1 MAFSSGQY
9 SLQSSA
15 MTFTKRTL
23 FCFITA
29 VIATSMRLSMATVYE
44 VGDSQGWTIIGK
56 VDYNHWASTKKFQVN
71 DTLIFNYNKYHNVM
85 QVSSQEYESC
95 TVTSPIATLNT
106 GKDSFTLSAPG
117 DYYYICGI
125 PGHCQ
130 IGQKVYIKV
139 GSQTNGA
146 SPLYFMWFPMG
157 LLGLC
162 FFLIF

>member
-1 MAFSSGQY
+1 MVFFLGQIKKE
-9 SLQSSA
+9 S
-15 MTFTKRTL
+15 MTHKLRHISCNFL
-23 FCFITA
+23 LHGQVIIFFFFFIRA
-29 VIATSMRLSMATVYE
+29 V
-44 VGDSQGWTIIGK
+44 
-56 VDYNHWASTKKFQVN
+56 
-71 DTLIFNYNKYHNVM
+71 FNYNKYHNVM

-130 IGQKVYIKV
+130 IGQNVHIKV

-146 SPLYFMWFPMG
+146 SPLSFFWFSMG
-157 LLGLC
+157 FLGFC
-162 FFLIF
+162 FFFVL